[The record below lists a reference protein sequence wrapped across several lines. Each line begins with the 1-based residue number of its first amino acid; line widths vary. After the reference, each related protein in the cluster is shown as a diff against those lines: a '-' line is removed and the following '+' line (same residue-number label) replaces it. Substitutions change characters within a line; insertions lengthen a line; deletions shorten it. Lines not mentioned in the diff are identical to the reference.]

1 MRFHRPSNGRPLNP
15 IHFLDQDN
23 TSFTYLDF
31 CKNKTCNTK
40 KMFRQEVAFNVPS
53 FIIIAVKEKHNP
65 IGNSEI
71 DPYNA
76 ERILLPKME
85 LEPYNSKLPV

>member
-23 TSFTYLDF
+23 TSFTYLDL

-40 KMFRQEVAFNVPS
+40 NVQTGGS
-53 FIIIAVKEKHNP
+53 FLHTKFHYHNSKGKNKP
-65 IGNSEI
+65 IGNAEME
-71 DPYNA
+71 PYNA
-76 ERILLPKME
+76 EKILRF
-85 LEPYNSKLPV
+85 